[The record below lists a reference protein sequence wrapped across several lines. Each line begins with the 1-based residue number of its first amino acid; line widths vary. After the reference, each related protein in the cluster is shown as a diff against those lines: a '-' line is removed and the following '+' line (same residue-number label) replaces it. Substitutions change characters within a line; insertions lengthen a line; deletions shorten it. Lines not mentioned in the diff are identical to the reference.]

1 VQLHSFCQALKFRD
15 FNVWRH
21 QRFAK
26 LKQMVIVVSDV
37 IFKEVPMSD
46 AVQSLEDMKTKIQE
60 NWGWF
65 LALGIALVLGGMIL
79 IAAPLA
85 TSIAVT
91 ILIAAVLFVGG
102 LVQIYQAFKTQG
114 TAAFIWNMITGVIA
128 VIGGVVIYV
137 NPLAGTLALTL
148 VIAAIFA
155 AQGIS
160 QIVMA
165 FKLKPHE
172 GWVWVLIAGVVSLA
186 AGVMIWMDLPGSA
199 AWALGLIAGISVLI
213 NGWSY
218 IAIALA
224 ARASKS

>member
-1 VQLHSFCQALKFRD
+1 
-15 FNVWRH
+15 
-21 QRFAK
+21 
-26 LKQMVIVVSDV
+26 
-37 IFKEVPMSD
+37 MSD

-128 VIGGVVIYV
+128 VIGGIVIYV

>member
-1 VQLHSFCQALKFRD
+1 MADALQA
-15 FNVWRH
+15 V
-21 QRFAK
+21 
-26 LKQMVIVVSDV
+26 
-37 IFKEVPMSD
+37 
-46 AVQSLEDMKTKIQE
+46 EDMKAKIQE

-65 LALGIALVLGGMIL
+65 LALGVALVIGGIIL

-91 ILIAAVLFVGG
+91 ILIAAVLFIGG
-102 LVQIYQAFKTQG
+102 LVQIYNAFKTKG
-114 TAAFIWNMITGVIA
+114 TSSFLWNLITGIVA
-128 VIGGVVIYV
+128 VIGGILIYV
-137 NPLAGTLALTL
+137 NPIVGAFTLTL
-148 VIAAIFA
+148 LLAAIFA

-160 QIVMA
+160 QILLA

-186 AGVMIWMDLPGSA
+186 AGIMIWMDLPGSA
-199 AWALGLIAGISVLI
+199 SWALGLIAGVSVLV

-224 ARASKS
+224 ARASKG

>member
-1 VQLHSFCQALKFRD
+1 
-15 FNVWRH
+15 
-21 QRFAK
+21 
-26 LKQMVIVVSDV
+26 MT
-37 IFKEVPMSD
+37 D
-46 AVQSLEDMKTKIQE
+46 AVQAMEDMRKKIQD

-65 LALGIALVLGGMIL
+65 LALGIALVIGGMIL

-102 LVQIYQAFKTQG
+102 LVQIYNAFKTQG
-114 TAAFIWNMITGVIA
+114 SGSFLWNLITGLIA
-128 VIGGVVIYV
+128 VIGGIVIYV
-137 NPLAGTLALTL
+137 NPLAGTFALTL
-148 VIAAIFA
+148 VIAAIFI

-160 QIVMA
+160 QILLA

-172 GWVWVLIAGVVSLA
+172 GWVWVLVAGLVSLA
-186 AGVMIWMDLPGSA
+186 AGVMIWLELPSSA
-199 AWALGLIAGISVLI
+199 AWALGLLAGISVLI

-224 ARASKS
+224 AKASKG

>member
-1 VQLHSFCQALKFRD
+1 
-15 FNVWRH
+15 
-21 QRFAK
+21 
-26 LKQMVIVVSDV
+26 
-37 IFKEVPMSD
+37 MSD
-46 AVQSLEDMKTKIQE
+46 ASRVIEDMQAKIRE

-65 LALGIALVLGGMIL
+65 LALGIALMIGGIIL

-91 ILIAAVLFVGG
+91 LLIAAVLFIGG
-102 LVQIYQAFKTQG
+102 LVQIYNAFKTQG
-114 TAAFIWNMITGVIA
+114 TSSFLWNLVTGLIA
-128 VIGGVVIYV
+128 VIGGIVIYV
-137 NPLAGTLALTL
+137 NPLAGTFALTL

-160 QIVMA
+160 QILLA
-165 FKLKPHE
+165 FKLRPHE
-172 GWVWVLIAGVVSLA
+172 GWVWVLIAGLVALA

-199 AWALGLIAGISVLI
+199 AWALGLIAGISVLV

-224 ARASKS
+224 ARSMKT